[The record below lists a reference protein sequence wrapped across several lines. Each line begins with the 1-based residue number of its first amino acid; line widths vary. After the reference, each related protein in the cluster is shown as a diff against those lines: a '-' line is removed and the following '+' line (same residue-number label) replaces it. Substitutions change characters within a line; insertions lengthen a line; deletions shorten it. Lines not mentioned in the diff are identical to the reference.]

1 LGGTTVPNR
10 PLYEGRFF
18 DSNHEKIN
26 KTIGGD
32 LMSIPLLIVCIYIGL
47 LFLISFFA
55 KRRSSG
61 KSANYILAGRQL
73 TTPLITVS
81 IVGLAVGGASTIGVA
96 EQAYKVGLSAGW
108 YTTAWGIGAI
118 VMGMLVAK
126 RYRELRITTIPEML
140 GRYYD
145 KKGMLAGVACQ
156 ILIQL
161 VIMSLQYIAGGSILC
176 ALMPEIFSFTGGVLT
191 SAVVFIGITAMGGMW
206 SASLCNILNVSLK
219 YIGIL
224 LATVFTVANA
234 GGLANIEAQLPTN
247 APYFDFYDGVG
258 LTGIMTWIIV
268 LVTVNLSLQS
278 IIQISLGAKDV
289 ETARRGFIIGGLM
302 MLPIG
307 FVSALLGVI
316 AKTMF
321 PDVSPAMALPMTI
334 MSLNPFLSGITLAAL
349 WAADV
354 STACNLLLSS
364 ATLFSQDIYKKF
376 INPQVSEQRFITV
389 TKWAVLA
396 LGLLTLLFAMTI
408 SGIINTL
415 MIGLS
420 LTAAFSVTVLFTLFA
435 PSLCRKNSAFTTIL
449 TGLVVLILWQL
460 VPAVRIFP
468 HVIYLEWLA
477 CLSAFLLT
485 YFLDRTPIT
494 MPSTI

>member
-1 LGGTTVPNR
+1 MN
-10 PLYEGRFF
+10 
-18 DSNHEKIN
+18 
-26 KTIGGD
+26 
-32 LMSIPLLIVCIYIGL
+32 IPFLIVCIYILL
-47 LFLISFFA
+47 LFVISYYA
-55 KRRSSG
+55 QRRSAGSA
-61 KSANYILAGRQL
+61 ANYILAGRKL

-108 YTTAWGIGAI
+108 YTTAWGVGAI
-118 VMGMLVAK
+118 TMGMLVAK
-126 RYRELRITTIPEML
+126 KYRELNITTIPELL

-145 KKGMLAGVACQ
+145 KKGMIAGISCQ

-161 VIMSLQYIAGGSILC
+161 VIMSLQYLAGGSILS
-176 ALMPEIFSFTGGVLT
+176 ALMPEIFTLTTGMLT
-191 SAVVFIGITAMGGMW
+191 SAVVFISVTMIGGMW
-206 SASLCNILNVSLK
+206 SASLSNILNVSLK
-219 YIGIL
+219 YIGII
-224 LATVFTVANA
+224 LATIVSVTHA
-234 GGLANIEAQLPTN
+234 GGLSSIEAKLPTGT
-247 APYFDFYDGVG
+247 PFLSFFDGVG
-258 LTGIMTWIIV
+258 IVGILTWMLV
-268 LVTVNLSLQS
+268 LITVNLSLQS

-289 ETARRGFIIGGLM
+289 QTARRGFVVGGLM

-334 MSLNPFLSGITLAAL
+334 MSLNPILAGITLAAL

-364 ATLFSQDIYKKF
+364 ATLFSQDIYK
-376 INPQVSEQRFITV
+376 RFIDPDITDKKFLIV
-389 TKWAVLA
+389 TKTSVLL
-396 LGLLTLLFAMTI
+396 LGLLTLIFAMTI

-420 LTAAFSVTVLFTLFA
+420 LTASFSVIVLFTLFL
-435 PSLCRKNSAFTTIL
+435 PSLCRKNAAFYTIL
-449 TGLVVLILWQL
+449 ASLAVLILWQTF
-460 VPAVRIFP
+460 PATHIVP

-477 CLSAFLLT
+477 CIGTFLLT
-485 YFLDRTPIT
+485 YLLDSKTIT
-494 MPSTI
+494 TSEYA

>member
-1 LGGTTVPNR
+1 MNIS
-10 PLYEGRFF
+10 F
-18 DSNHEKIN
+18 
-26 KTIGGD
+26 
-32 LMSIPLLIVCIYIGL
+32 LIVCIYILL
-47 LFLISFFA
+47 LFVISYFA
-55 KRRSSG
+55 QRRSAG
-61 KSANYILAGRQL
+61 NATNYILAGRQL

-118 VMGMLVAK
+118 TMGMLVAK
-126 RYRELRITTIPEML
+126 KYRQLNITTIPELL

-145 KKGMLAGVACQ
+145 KKGMIAGITCQ

-161 VIMSLQYIAGGSILC
+161 VVMSLQYLAGGSILC
-176 ALMPEIFSFTGGVLT
+176 ALMPEIFTLTSGMLT
-191 SAVVFIGITAMGGMW
+191 SAVVFISVTMIGGMW
-206 SASLCNILNVSLK
+206 SASLSNILNVSLK
-219 YIGIL
+219 YIGII
-224 LATVFTVANA
+224 LATIVSVTRA
-234 GGLANIEAQLPTN
+234 GGLENIRMQLPGN
-247 APYFDFYDGVG
+247 VPYLSFFDGVG
-258 LTGIMTWIIV
+258 IIGIITWILV

-289 ETARRGFIIGGLM
+289 QTARRGFVIGGLM

-334 MSLNPFLSGITLAAL
+334 MSLNPVLAGITLAAL

-354 STACNLLLSS
+354 STACSLLLSS

-376 INPQVSEQRFITV
+376 IDPTVSEKKFLVIT
-389 TKWAVLA
+389 KASVLL
-396 LGLLTLLFAMTI
+396 LGLLTLILAMTI

-420 LTAAFSVTVLFTLFA
+420 LTASFSVIVLFTLFA
-435 PSLCRKNSAFTTIL
+435 PSFCRKNAAFYTIVVSL
-449 TGLVVLILWQL
+449 AVLILWQTF
-460 VPAVRIFP
+460 PPIRIFP

-477 CLSAFLLT
+477 CMGTFLLT
-485 YFLDRTPIT
+485 YLLDPNAIT
-494 MPSTI
+494 TSECA

>member
-1 LGGTTVPNR
+1 MN
-10 PLYEGRFF
+10 
-18 DSNHEKIN
+18 
-26 KTIGGD
+26 
-32 LMSIPLLIVCIYIGL
+32 IPFLIVCIYIFL
-47 LFLISFFA
+47 LFVISYFA
-55 KRRSSG
+55 QRRSAG
-61 KSANYILAGRQL
+61 SATNYILAGRQL

-118 VMGMLVAK
+118 TMGMLVAK
-126 RYRELRITTIPEML
+126 KYRELNITTIPELL

-145 KKGMLAGVACQ
+145 KKGMIAGIACQ

-161 VIMSLQYIAGGSILC
+161 VVMSLQYLAGGSILC
-176 ALMPEIFSFTGGVLT
+176 ALMPEIFTLTTGMLT
-191 SAVVFIGITAMGGMW
+191 SAVVFISVTMIGGMW
-206 SASLCNILNVSLK
+206 SASLSNILNVSLK
-219 YIGIL
+219 YIGII
-224 LATVFTVANA
+224 LATIVSVTHA
-234 GGLANIEAQLPTN
+234 GGLKSIEAQLPANTT
-247 APYFDFYDGVG
+247 YLSFFDGVG
-258 LTGIMTWIIV
+258 IIGIVTWMLV

-289 ETARRGFIIGGLM
+289 QTARRGFVIGGLM

-334 MSLNPFLSGITLAAL
+334 MSLNPILAGITLAAL

-376 INPQVSEQRFITV
+376 INPAASDKRFLIV
-389 TKWAVLA
+389 TKASVLS
-396 LGLLTLLFAMTI
+396 LGLLTLIFAMTI
-408 SGIINTL
+408 SGIITTL

-420 LTAAFSVTVLFTLFA
+420 LTASFSVIVLFTLFA
-435 PSLCRKNSAFTTIL
+435 PSLCRKNAAFYTIAVSL
-449 TGLVVLILWQL
+449 AILILWQTF
-460 VPAVRIFP
+460 PSTHIFP
-468 HVIYLEWLA
+468 HVIYLEWIA
-477 CLSAFLLT
+477 CVGTFLLT
-485 YFLDRTPIT
+485 YLLDSKAIT
-494 MPSTI
+494 TSECA

>member
-1 LGGTTVPNR
+1 MN
-10 PLYEGRFF
+10 
-18 DSNHEKIN
+18 
-26 KTIGGD
+26 
-32 LMSIPLLIVCIYIGL
+32 IPLIIVSIYIAL
-47 LFLISFFA
+47 LFIISYYA
-55 KRRSSG
+55 KKRAAGSST
-61 KSANYILAGRQL
+61 NYVLAGRRL

-126 RYRELRITTIPEML
+126 KYRELNITTIPELL

-145 KKGMLAGVACQ
+145 KKGMIAGVACQ
-156 ILIQL
+156 IVIQL
-161 VIMSLQYIAGGSILC
+161 VVMSLQYIAGGSILH
-176 ALMPEIFSFTGGVLT
+176 ALVPEVFTFTSGILT
-191 SAVVFIGITAMGGMW
+191 SAAVFIGITAIGGMW
-206 SASLCNILNVSLK
+206 SASLCNVLNVSLK
-219 YIGIL
+219 YIGII
-224 LATVFTVANA
+224 LAVVFCITR
-234 GGLANIEAQLPTN
+234 GGGIENIKVQLPAN
-247 APYFDFYDGVG
+247 VPYFDLFDGVG
-258 LTGIMTWIIV
+258 LWGILSWIIV

-289 ETARRGFIIGGLM
+289 QTARRGFIIGGLM

-307 FVSALLGVI
+307 FVSAMLGVI

-321 PDVSPAMALPMTI
+321 PDASPALALPMTI
-334 MSLNPFLSGITLAAL
+334 MSLNPVLAGITLAAL

-354 STACNLLLSS
+354 STACSLLLSS

-376 INPQVSEQRFITV
+376 INPAVSEKQFLAV
-389 TKWAVLA
+389 TKGSVLV
-396 LGLLTLLFAMTI
+396 LGLLTLVFAMTI

-420 LTAAFSVTVLFTLFA
+420 LTAAFSAIVLFTLFA
-435 PSLCRKNSAFTTIL
+435 PQLCRKNSAFYTIL
-449 TGLVVLILWQL
+449 TGLAVLILWQT
-460 VPAVRIFP
+460 VPAVRVFP

-477 CLSAFLLT
+477 CVGAFLLT
-485 YFLDRTPIT
+485 YVLDQVPISSWQ
-494 MPSTI
+494 PSYKPKA

>member
-1 LGGTTVPNR
+1 MN
-10 PLYEGRFF
+10 
-18 DSNHEKIN
+18 
-26 KTIGGD
+26 
-32 LMSIPLLIVCIYIGL
+32 IPFIIVSIYILL
-47 LFLISFFA
+47 LFVISYYA
-55 KRRSSG
+55 KKRSEG
-61 KSANYILAGRQL
+61 NSANYILAGRRL

-118 VMGMLVAK
+118 VMGLLVAK
-126 RYRELRITTIPEML
+126 KYRELNITTIPELL

-145 KKGMLAGVACQ
+145 KKGMIAGVACQ
-156 ILIQL
+156 IVIQL
-161 VIMSLQYIAGGSILC
+161 VIMSLQYIAGGSILH
-176 ALMPEIFSFTGGVLT
+176 ALVPEVFTFTSGVLT
-191 SAVVFIGITAMGGMW
+191 SAVVFIGITAIGGMW

-219 YIGIL
+219 YIGII
-224 LATVFTVANA
+224 LATIFCVTRG
-234 GGLANIEAQLPTN
+234 GGLENIKIQLPANT
-247 APYFDFYDGVG
+247 PYFDLFDGVG
-258 LTGIMTWIIV
+258 LMGILSWIIV

-289 ETARRGFIIGGLM
+289 QTARRGFIIGGLM

-307 FVSALLGVI
+307 FVSALMGVI

-321 PDVSPAMALPMTI
+321 PDVSPALALPMTI
-334 MSLNPFLSGITLAAL
+334 MSLNPVLAGITLAAL

-354 STACNLLLSS
+354 STACSLLLSS

-376 INPQVSEQRFITV
+376 INPAVSEKKFVAV
-389 TKWAVLA
+389 TKGSVLV
-396 LGLLTLLFAMTI
+396 LGLLTLVFAMTI

-420 LTAAFSVTVLFTLFA
+420 LTAAFSIIVLFTLFA
-435 PSLCRKNSAFTTIL
+435 PRLCRKNSAFYTII
-449 TGLVVLILWQL
+449 TGLAVLILWQA
-460 VPAVRIFP
+460 VPAVRVFP

-485 YFLDRTPIT
+485 YIIDQVPINSWQ
-494 MPSTI
+494 PSYKAKT

>member
-1 LGGTTVPNR
+1 
-10 PLYEGRFF
+10 
-18 DSNHEKIN
+18 
-26 KTIGGD
+26 
-32 LMSIPLLIVCIYIGL
+32 MSIPFLIVCVYIAL
-47 LFLISFFA
+47 LFVISYFA
-55 KRRSSG
+55 QRRSAGS
-61 KSANYILAGRQL
+61 STNYILAGRQL

-126 RYRELRITTIPEML
+126 KYRELNITTVPELL
-140 GRYYD
+140 GRHYD
-145 KKGMLAGVACQ
+145 KKGMVAGISCQ

-161 VIMSLQYIAGGSILC
+161 VVMSLQYLAGGSILC
-176 ALMPEIFSFTGGVLT
+176 ALMPEIFTLTSGMLT
-191 SAVVFIGITAMGGMW
+191 SAVVFISVTLIGGMW
-206 SASLCNILNVSLK
+206 SASLSNILNVSLK
-219 YIGIL
+219 YIGII
-224 LATVFTVANA
+224 LATIVSVNRS
-234 GGLANIEAQLPTN
+234 GGIENIKIALPTN
-247 APYFDFYDGVG
+247 VPYFSFFDGVG
-258 LTGIMTWIIV
+258 ILGIISWIMV

-289 ETARRGFIIGGLM
+289 QTARRGFIIGGLM

-321 PDVSPAMALPMTI
+321 PDVTPAMALPMTI
-334 MSLNPFLSGITLAAL
+334 MSLNPFLAGITLAAL

-354 STACNLLLSS
+354 STACSLLLSS

-376 INPQVSEQRFITV
+376 IDPTISERKFLFV
-389 TKWAVLA
+389 TKGAVLV
-396 LGLLTLLFAMTI
+396 LGLFTLMLAMTI

-415 MIGLS
+415 MVGLS
-420 LTAAFSVTVLFTLFA
+420 LTAAFSIIVLFTLFA
-435 PSLCRKNSAFTTIL
+435 PGLCRKNAAFYTIIVGV
-449 TGLVVLILWQL
+449 TVLIAWQVL
-460 VPAVRIFP
+460 PAIRIFP

-477 CLSAFLLT
+477 CTGTFLLT
-485 YFLDRTPIT
+485 YLLDATPIA
-494 MPSTI
+494 STESA

>member
-1 LGGTTVPNR
+1 MN
-10 PLYEGRFF
+10 
-18 DSNHEKIN
+18 
-26 KTIGGD
+26 
-32 LMSIPLLIVCIYIGL
+32 IPFLIVCIYILL
-47 LFLISFFA
+47 LFVISYYA
-55 KRRSSG
+55 QRRSAG
-61 KSANYILAGRQL
+61 SATNYILAGRKL

-108 YTTAWGIGAI
+108 YTTAWGVGAI
-118 VMGMLVAK
+118 TMGMLVAK
-126 RYRELRITTIPEML
+126 KYRELNITTIPELL

-145 KKGMLAGVACQ
+145 KKGMIAGISCQ

-161 VIMSLQYIAGGSILC
+161 VIMSLQYLAGGSILS
-176 ALMPEIFSFTGGVLT
+176 ALMPEIFTLITGMLT
-191 SAVVFIGITAMGGMW
+191 SAVVFISVTMIGGMW
-206 SASLCNILNVSLK
+206 SASLSNILNVSLK
-219 YIGIL
+219 YIGII
-224 LATVFTVANA
+224 LATIVSVTHA
-234 GGLANIEAQLPTN
+234 GGLSNIEAKLPTG
-247 APYFDFYDGVG
+247 APFLSFFDGVG
-258 LTGIMTWIIV
+258 IVGILTWMLV

-289 ETARRGFIIGGLM
+289 QTARRGFVVGGLM

-334 MSLNPFLSGITLAAL
+334 MSLNPILAGITLAAL

-376 INPQVSEQRFITV
+376 IDPDMTDKKFLIV
-389 TKWAVLA
+389 TKTSVLF
-396 LGLLTLLFAMTI
+396 LGLLTLIFAMTI

-420 LTAAFSVTVLFTLFA
+420 LTASFSVIVLFTLFL
-435 PSLCRKNSAFTTIL
+435 PSLCRKNAAFYTIL
-449 TGLVVLILWQL
+449 TSLAVLILWQTF
-460 VPAVRIFP
+460 PATHIVP
-468 HVIYLEWLA
+468 HVIYLEWTA
-477 CLSAFLLT
+477 CIGTFLLT
-485 YFLDRTPIT
+485 YLLDSKTIT
-494 MPSTI
+494 TSEYA